1 MNALKQLILFG
12 WEQALSCLFPVVI
25 FASLA
30 LTQVLPLPLLARYD
44 WLLIICLLMQWW
56 MVRSGLETR
65 DELKVIT
72 LFHIIGLA
80 LELFKVYMG
89 SWSYPE
95 EGYSKIFGVPLY
107 SGFMYAS
114 VASYLCQAWRRLKVN
129 LVGWPPFRA
138 VLSLASAIYL
148 NFFTHHFWID
158 VRWWLSALVIIVFWQ
173 SWVTYEIG
181 GRRYRMPIAFS
192 FVLIGFFIWI
202 AENIATFFGA
212 WEYPNQTEAW
222 SLVHL
227 GKVSSWLLLVIVS
240 FLIVATL
247 KQVKGRSAVRENL
260 LLQGNIIKKIK
271 RLTL

>member
-1 MNALKQLILFG
+1 MNITIEKSRQRSVLKQLILFG

-30 LTQVLPLPLLARYD
+30 VTRYIALPILPRYD
-44 WLLIICLLMQWW
+44 WLLLICLFMQWM
-56 MVRSGLETR
+56 MVRSGMETK
-65 DELKVIT
+65 DELKVIS

-80 LELFKVYMG
+80 LELFKVHMG

-95 EGYSKIFGVPLY
+95 EGYSKFFGVPLY

-114 VASYLCQAWRRLKVN
+114 VASFLCQAWRRLKVE
-129 LVGWPPFRA
+129 LIKWPPFWA
-138 VLSLASAIYL
+138 VVPLAAAIYL
-148 NFFTHHFWID
+148 NFFTHHYFVD
-158 VRWWLSALVIIVFWQ
+158 LRWWLSGLVIVIFWK
-173 SWVTYEIG
+173 SWVVYMVDRI
-181 GRRYRMPIAFS
+181 RYRMPLSLS

-212 WEYPNQTEAW
+212 WQYPNQREAW
-222 SLVHL
+222 SLVHF

-247 KQVKGRSAVRENL
+247 KQVKGKSA
-260 LLQGNIIKKIK
+260 K
-271 RLTL
+271 